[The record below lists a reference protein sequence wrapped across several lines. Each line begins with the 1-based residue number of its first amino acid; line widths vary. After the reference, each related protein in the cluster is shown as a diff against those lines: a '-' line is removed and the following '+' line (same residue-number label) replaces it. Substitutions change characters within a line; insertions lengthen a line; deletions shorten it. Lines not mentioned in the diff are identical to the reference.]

1 MKITIPIVKSKEE
14 DVPILPTF
22 VSEVEA
28 KEEENR
34 TLSSASTKYD
44 EEKGIDDRKSIVVEP
59 KKSKID
65 SKKGLTAKKIATLCS
80 FITAFLL
87 LTMMVS
93 FMMGLMNYHDNLR
106 EWNIKSHRV
115 LSNYHDDLRQWIIET
130 HKNQSI
136 FHEELLEFVN
146 ELKDEVDSLKG
157 FHNEE
162 NPSEITKYEDLPTQ
176 SSSGIYDSEEVE
188 DFFKGMGIQDVQ
200 RYGIQRTAYPDQD
213 GDDDDDDDD
222 DDYPI
227 TNNQS

>member
-93 FMMGLMNYHDNLR
+93 FMMGL
-106 EWNIKSHRV
+106 I
-115 LSNYHDDLRQWIIET
+115 NYHDDLRQWIIET

-162 NPSEITKYEDLPTQ
+162 NPSEITKYEDLSTP

-213 GDDDDDDDD
+213 GDDDDDDDN

-227 TNNQS
+227 TNSQS

>member
-130 HKNQSI
+130 HQNQSI

-162 NPSEITKYEDLPTQ
+162 NPSEITEDLPTP

-227 TNNQS
+227 TYNQS